1 MYSMVYLAVLSYLR
15 FFARVALYL
24 NKPHVIGITGS
35 AGKSSTRDTIY
46 GMLKDYFPTKMLQKG
61 NSEIGI
67 PLGILGLSIKENSF
81 SEWIWYL
88 LRAPFGVGY
97 LKGVRYLVVEMG
109 IDEPTSPKNMEFLLS
124 VLEPEIAIFLNVHP
138 VHTFQF
144 QKSLTSQELQKT
156 AGDPKKREEAI
167 MKKIAEEK
175 GKIITHS
182 GCRIG
187 IYNSDS
193 SYINDVIARH
203 HKEIV
208 QIYGVKKT
216 ALVSFGKTDCDICY
230 GAYDVDIQSTKFEFS
245 FRDKEIMQIVIRR
258 YALPCEYFEVC
269 GAAILAGKNIGL
281 TNSQI
286 KMSIEKNF
294 QLPAGRATIF
304 QGLHNSRI
312 IDSSYNASKVPVIA
326 FLDLMYRIKE
336 KEKRPLVFLFGDM
349 RELGDL
355 AEKEHKEVVDKILE
369 GVDYLYCVGELT
381 KKYVIPYLHS
391 ESRIQN
397 SELKEVKHFN
407 NSIEAGAYLKENLPE
422 NALVLVKGSQNT
434 IFLEEAIKFL
444 LLNREDEKRLC
455 RQGGMWERKKKLE
468 VTK

>member
-1 MYSMVYLAVLSYLR
+1 MVYLVVLYYLR

-67 PLGILGLSIKENSF
+67 PLGILGLSIKDNSA
-81 SEWIWYL
+81 SEWIL
-88 LRAPFGVGY
+88 HLIQAPFGLLY
-97 LKGVRYLVVEMG
+97 LKNTRYLVVEMG

-124 VLEPEIAIFLNVHP
+124 VLEPETAIFLNVHS
-138 VHTFQF
+138 VHTLQF
-144 QKSLTSQELQKT
+144 QRALTAKELEET
-156 AGDPKKREEAI
+156 ASDPKKREEAI
-167 MKKIAEEK
+167 VKKIAEEK

-245 FRDKEIMQIVIRR
+245 FRDKEIMQIEIHG
-258 YALPCEYFEVC
+258 YALPYEYFEVF

-281 TNSQI
+281 TDSQI
-286 KMSIEKNF
+286 KMGIEKNF

-304 QGLHNSRI
+304 KGVHTSYI
-312 IDSSYNASKVPVIA
+312 VDSSYNASKVPVIA
-326 FLDLMYRIKE
+326 FLDLTYRIKE

-355 AEKEHKEVVDKILE
+355 AEKEHEEVVHKILG

-381 KKYVIPYLHS
+381 KKYVITKVETWNVEHGTF
-391 ESRIQN
+391 
-397 SELKEVKHFN
+397 KEIKHFE
-407 NSIEAGAYLKENLPE
+407 NSIKAGEYMKDHLPE

-444 LLNREDEKRLC
+444 LVNKEDEKRLC
-455 RQGGMWERKKKLE
+455 RQGGMWEKKKLG
-468 VTK
+468 VKRVIG